1 MKTLIYLNFLMLKIT
16 MKILTQ
22 KFTTKHN
29 TAPFS
34 QIKLEDFQPAFEENI
49 AKARAEVDAI
59 TNNPEAP
66 TFENTIEALEFS
78 GEALDRLSSIFF
90 NLNSAETCDKMQK
103 IAQDVSPLLTEFS
116 NDIALN
122 EDLFKRVKAVYEQKD
137 SFNLSPEQA
146 TLLDKKFK
154 SFSRNGALLSEDK
167 KILLREIDTV
177 LAKLKLT
184 FGENVLAET
193 NSYKLHI
200 SNEDAIK
207 GLPEGAKEMARS
219 LAKSDDLEG
228 WMFTL
233 DFPSYLPF
241 VTYVENRELR
251 KEMAIAAGRKA
262 FQGNDYDNQENVK
275 NIVSLRYERAKLL
288 GYKSHS
294 HFVLEERMA
303 QNPEKVKSFLNDLLE
318 KAKPAAQK
326 EFAEL
331 TAFAKELDGI
341 EQIEKWD
348 GAYYSEKLK
357 QKLFSLDDEILKP
370 YFKLENVLNGSFAIA
385 EKLFGISF
393 KEVFDIDKYHE
404 NVQTFEVLDFEG
416 KLVAVFYTDFFPRKG
431 KRNGAWMTSFKPQY
445 IKDGINER
453 PHVSIVCNF
462 TPPIDSSDSEQA
474 KQTKPSLLT
483 FSEVTTLFHE
493 FGHALHGMLANTT
506 YPSLSG
512 TSVYWDFVELPSQVM
527 ENWCYEPEALS
538 LFAKHYETGEVIPQD
553 YVNKI
558 KESASFLE
566 GMATMRQLSFGLLD
580 MAFHSNDP
588 NNITDVK
595 AFEKEAFDGTSLY
608 PDVAENCMSVSFSHI
623 FQGGYSS
630 GYYSYKWAE
639 VLDADAFAYFQEK
652 GIFNKEVATKFK
664 ENVLSKGG
672 TELPMEL
679 YKRFRGQEP
688 KPEALLKRAGLI

>member
-1 MKTLIYLNFLMLKIT
+1 MQLFLK
-16 MKILTQ
+16 

-29 TAPFS
+29 TA
-34 QIKLEDFQPAFEENI
+34 AFGKIILSEYKESFEKTIELARTEIDNI
-49 AKARAEVDAI
+49 V
-59 TNNPEAP
+59 NNPEKP
-66 TFENTIEALEFS
+66 TFSNTIEALDYS
-78 GEALDRLSSIFF
+78 GEQLDRLSSIFF
-90 NLNSAETCDKMQK
+90 NLNSAETCDEMQK
-103 IAQDVSPLLTEFS
+103 IAQEVSPLLTAFS

-122 EDLFKRVKAVYEQKD
+122 EELFKRVKAVYDQKD
-137 SFNLSPEQA
+137 TLTLTTEQA

-154 SFSRNGALLSEDK
+154 GFSRNGALLNEEDK
-167 KILLREIDTV
+167 LKLREIDTE
-177 LAKLKLT
+177 LAKVKLT

-193 NSYKLHI
+193 NNYQLHI
-200 SNEDAIK
+200 TNEADLK
-207 GLPEGAKEMARS
+207 GLPDGAKEMAAS
-219 LAKSDDLEG
+219 LAKSKNLEG
-228 WMFTL
+228 WVFTL

-251 KEMAIAAGRKA
+251 KEIAIAAGKKS
-262 FQGNDYDNQENVK
+262 FQDNEFDNKENVK
-275 NIVSLRYERAKLL
+275 RIVELRHKRANLL
-288 GYKSHS
+288 GYQSHS

-303 QNPEKVKSFLNDLLE
+303 QNPEKVQSFLNDLLE
-318 KAKPAAQK
+318 KAKPAAHK

-341 EQIEKWD
+341 DQLEKWD

-357 QKLFSLDDEILKP
+357 QKLFSLDDELLKP
-370 YFKLENVLNGSFAIA
+370 YFKLENVLNGAFTIA
-385 EKLFGISF
+385 EKLFGITF

-404 NVQTFEVLDFEG
+404 DVQTFEVLDFEG
-416 KLVAVFYTDFFPRKG
+416 NLVAIFYSDFFPRKG
-431 KRNGAWMTSFKPQY
+431 KRNGAWMTSYKPQY
-445 IKDGINER
+445 IKEGINER

-462 TPPIDSSDSEQA
+462 TPPTA
-474 KQTKPSLLT
+474 TKPSLLT
-483 FSEVTTLFHE
+483 FNEVTTLFHE

-527 ENWCYEPEALS
+527 ENWCYEPEALA
-538 LFAKHYETGEVIPQD
+538 LFAKHYETGEIIPQQ
-553 YVNKI
+553 YVEKI

-566 GMATMRQLSFGLLD
+566 GMATLRQLSFGILD
-580 MAFHSNDP
+580 MTYHGKSQTID
-588 NNITDVK
+588 DVK
-595 AFEKEAFDGTSLY
+595 VFEKQAMAGTSLY
-608 PDVAENCMSVSFSHI
+608 PDVAENCMSTSFSHI

-664 ENVLSKGG
+664 DNVLSKGC

-679 YKRFRGQEP
+679 YKKFRGQEP
-688 KPEALLKRAGLI
+688 KVEALLKRAGLL